1 MTNIRK
7 NYWIPGLRQLTKK
20 VINMS
25 HGCKRF
31 QSKPYTTP
39 IPGYLPKTRTE
50 KNLSFKVIG
59 ADYAGPRSQKEKS
72 RYAYCYLHIAF
83 PEPFTNAKPLT
94 AAEKWIN

>member
-39 IPGYLPKTRTE
+39 IPGYLLKTRTE

-59 ADYAGPRSQKEKS
+59 ADYAGPICWKTKS
-72 RYAYCYLHIAF
+72 KREVKVCILL
-83 PEPFTNAKPLT
+83 FTYSVSRA
-94 AAEKWIN
+94 IH